1 MTLSPSVDMKEK
13 EIERKKKSDKEKEE
27 QERSKKEKEEE
38 EGKEEE
44 EVLLG
49 PLGTS
54 DRGGP
59 GSPAVASR
67 RRASRRPRWPTMAT
81 LLVCRVNV
89 ISALKT
95 FCRTYGTSAIRGA
108 QLQSQYPKEVK
119 IVEVGPRDGL
129 QNEKALVPT
138 DVKIEFINMLSRAG
152 HKAVEV
158 TSFVSPKWVPQMA
171 DHSEVLTG
179 IKRFSGV
186 SYPVL
191 TPNLKGFQ
199 AAVAAGCEEVAI
211 FGAASETFSKKNINC
226 SIAESLQRFQA
237 VMDAARESGIRVR
250 GYVSCVCGCPYEGPV
265 DPKAVAKV
273 SLAMYEMGCYEI
285 SLGDTIGVGT
295 PGSMKNML
303 DEVLK
308 VLPAE
313 VLAVHC
319 HDTYGQALP
328 NILIALQ
335 MGISVVDA
343 SVAGL
348 GGCPYASGA
357 SGNVATEDVVYML
370 NGLQIETGVDLDKLI
385 DAGNFICTAIKRP
398 NMSKVSCARSKC

>member
-1 MTLSPSVDMKEK
+1 MPATYPTPPPPPQVFIAGDNGEAKASVAEVARVMGFHPVDWGSLQASRDIEDVPLKFMPSWKRPVAVVFGLFVFLWLLAFLSFQICFNLYLGGWEWGWKHLGMQNFNRVIAILALWTLSFCYIP
-13 EIERKKKSDKEKEE
+13 
-27 QERSKKEKEEE
+27 
-38 EGKEEE
+38 
-44 EVLLG
+44 G

-265 DPKAVAKV
+265 DPKAVAKDPPD
-273 SLAMYEMGCYEI
+273 SENEKQFTSALYFAEKHAGFIIHI
-285 SLGDTIGVGT
+285 SPDVYGVG
-295 PGSMKNML
+295 
-303 DEVLK
+303 
-308 VLPAE
+308 LPA
-313 VLAVHC
+313 
-319 HDTYGQALP
+319 
-328 NILIALQ
+328 
-335 MGISVVDA
+335 SK
-343 SVAGL
+343 
-348 GGCPYASGA
+348 
-357 SGNVATEDVVYML
+357 ATSE
-370 NGLQIETGVDLDKLI
+370 
-385 DAGNFICTAIKRP
+385 
-398 NMSKVSCARSKC
+398 